1 MNEIQLIQ
9 ALQQGDKNAFSFLVQ
24 TYQHMVFNT
33 VLSIVQ
39 QQEEAEDVAQ
49 EVFVQAFISITK
61 FRGDSKISTW
71 LYRIAV
77 TKALD
82 HQRKKK
88 SKKRFGLLKNVFGIG
103 LQEEMVA
110 DFYHPGVQLE
120 NKEKSAILFKALQ
133 NLPSQQRVAFTLI
146 KIEGLNYEDTSIIMQ
161 ISIKAIESFEKLAA
175 MNGIEVVLCRD
186 RKDFLR
192 KVGKPISGKGL
203 IKTLGRL
210 VKRAF

>member
-9 ALQQGDKNAFSFLVQ
+9 SLKQGDKNAFSFLVD

-33 VLSIVQ
+33 ILSIVQ

-71 LYRIAV
+71 LYRIAI
-77 TKALD
+77 TKTLD
-82 HQRKKK
+82 HQRKKR

-103 LQEEMVA
+103 LQEEQVA

-133 NLPSQQRVAFTLI
+133 NLPSQQRIAFTLI
-146 KIEGLNYEDTSIIMQ
+146 KIEGLKYEDTSSIMQ
-161 ISIKAIESFEKLAA
+161 ISIKAIESLMHRAKL
-175 MNGIEVVLCRD
+175 N
-186 RKDFLR
+186 LR
-192 KVGKPISGKGL
+192 NQL
-203 IKTLGRL
+203 INYYQSNK
-210 VKRAF
+210 

>member
-1 MNEIQLIQ
+1 
-9 ALQQGDKNAFSFLVQ
+9 
-24 TYQHMVFNT
+24 MVFNT

-103 LQEEMVA
+103 LPRTAQEQYNSAVSIELNELQEGDLV
-110 DFYHPGVQLE
+110 FFKTGSKSRRVSHVGVFLLN
-120 NKEKSAILFKALQ
+120 NKLS
-133 NLPSQQRVAFTLI
+133 
-146 KIEGLNYEDTSIIMQ
+146 
-161 ISIKAIESFEKLAA
+161 
-175 MNGIEVVLCRD
+175 
-186 RKDFLR
+186 
-192 KVGKPISGKGL
+192 
-203 IKTLGRL
+203 
-210 VKRAF
+210 

>member
-71 LYRIAV
+71 LFRIAV

-161 ISIKAIESFEKLAA
+161 ISIKAIESLMHRAKL
-175 MNGIEVVLCRD
+175 N
-186 RKDFLR
+186 LR
-192 KVGKPISGKGL
+192 NQL
-203 IKTLGRL
+203 INYYQSNK
-210 VKRAF
+210 